1 MYKFGKTSKQRLK
14 GVHPKLIE
22 TAELALSYGVLDLT
36 VVPYGG
42 LRTIDDQKLLVTK
55 GASQTMRSKHLPQ
68 DDGYGHAVDLAPYPV
83 DWGDLSR
90 FNMAGSL
97 MFRAAAETGVILQW
111 GGHWRN
117 FKDYPHFELVK
128 IL

>member
-1 MYKFGKTSKQRLK
+1 MYKFGETSKKRLE
-14 GVHPKLIE
+14 GVHPKLIY
-22 TAELALSYGVLDLT
+22 TAETALSYGVLDLT

-42 LRTIDDQKLLVTK
+42 LRTIDDQKDLVAR

-68 DDGYGHAVDLAPYPV
+68 NDGYGHAVDLAPYPV
-83 DWGDLSR
+83 DWLDIPR
-90 FNMAGSL
+90 FVMAGSL
-97 MFRAAAETGVILQW
+97 MFRAAAEHGLILRW

-117 FKDYPHFELVK
+117 FKDYPHFEIVK